1 MPSTVTPHVSPLDGH
16 RSDAAHVARERFVSE
31 LYQKHGRAALQY
43 AARLLHGDW
52 HRAEDVLQEAAVR
65 AWRHATDLG
74 KRPDDVRPWLWTTV
88 KHLVID
94 HHRAQR
100 RRPVEWAPVE
110 EVELAV
116 PDQADRIVRSRLV
129 HDALAGLTEQQREI
143 IRLMYYAQWSISQVA
158 ERLDIPAGTVKS
170 RSYYALRAL
179 RRALDSTG
187 ERV

>member
-1 MPSTVTPHVSPLDGH
+1 
-16 RSDAAHVARERFVSE
+16 
-31 LYQKHGRAALQY
+31 
-43 AARLLHGDW
+43 
-52 HRAEDVLQEAAVR
+52 
-65 AWRHATDLG
+65 
-74 KRPDDVRPWLWTTV
+74 
-88 KHLVID
+88 
-94 HHRAQR
+94 
-100 RRPVEWAPVE
+100 VEWAPVE